1 MHASIDQL
9 DVHLLTLLQK
19 DSRASWVELAKQLG
33 VSDTTV
39 RTRVEQ
45 LVRRVGLKFV
55 VDLDPADLGL
65 LFLYVGARV
74 QGPTMSKVIER
85 VKRLPELVCV
95 NRTTGGYD
103 LLCEV
108 VCRDRDDL
116 ARVLDELRAI
126 PGIVHMDT
134 FSVLRVEKED
144 WQYGAFAAGPSVRS
158 AS

>member
-1 MHASIDQL
+1 MHPSIDVL
-9 DVHLLTLLQK
+9 DIRLLSLLQG
-19 DSRASWVELAKQLG
+19 DARMSFVELGKQLG

-45 LVRRVGLKFV
+45 LVRRVGIKFV

-65 LFLYVGARV
+65 LFLYLGVRV
-74 QGPTMSKVIER
+74 QGPTMAKVVER
-85 VKRLPELVCV
+85 VTSLPEIVSV

-103 LLCEV
+103 LICEV

-116 ARVLDELRAI
+116 ARVLDLVRGI

-144 WQYGAFAAGPSVRS
+144 WQFSVFATPSDTH
-158 AS
+158 AT

>member
-1 MHASIDQL
+1 MHPSIDIL
-9 DVHLLTLLQK
+9 DIRLLSLLQR
-19 DSRASWVELAKQLG
+19 DARMSFVELGRQLG

-45 LVRRVGLKFV
+45 LVRRVGIKFV

-65 LFLYVGARV
+65 LFLYLCARI
-74 QGPTMSKVIER
+74 QGPTMAKVVER
-85 VKRLPELVCV
+85 VTSLPEIVSV

-103 LLCEV
+103 LICEV

-116 ARVLDELRAI
+116 ARVLDDVRGI

-144 WQYGAFAAGPSVRS
+144 WQFSAFAATSDAHTR
-158 AS
+158 